1 MAKSAFTPGK
11 RNYRPF
17 KEKKEQE
24 YASLT
29 FDTMVHGTQLE
40 LVSKDA
46 LREFRKKRVR
56 DPKEDRNQRMSF
68 RKSKKALGEGDDDEG
83 PKLKPSILSLYYYE
97 DLDVVVAG
105 SEDSKICKHTQKS
118 IVGRFY
124 T

>member
-1 MAKSAFTPGK
+1 MLAKNDFKPGQK
-11 RNYRPF
+11 NYRPF
-17 KEKKEQE
+17 KEKKENFQE
-24 YASLT
+24 YDSLT

-68 RKSKKALGEGDDDEG
+68 RKSKKMPGEGDDSEV
-83 PKLKPSILSLYYYE
+83 PKLKPSILSLCYYE

-105 SEDSKICKHTQKS
+105 SEDSKICK
-118 IVGRFY
+118 
-124 T
+124 